1 LKGSE
6 KPGSQC
12 AYERALLLLARRDHG
27 VAELKKKLVD
37 KGFPENDSDDAIE
50 RLLRQDLLDDM
61 RFAEKLA
68 DSSIR
73 NGRGVGSKLFSDLR
87 RKGISSDIARHVI
100 EEAASKTPEFETLAL
115 ILSKR
120 FAAFDPISASQKEKL
135 RVFGYLQRR
144 GFSLSSIIGFFRN
157 QERGV

>member
-6 KPGSQC
+6 KPGSPC

-27 VAELKKKLVD
+27 VAELKRKLVD
-37 KGFPENDSDDAIE
+37 KGFPEKDSDEAIE
-50 RLLRQDLLDDM
+50 RLLRLGLLDDM
-61 RFAEKLA
+61 HFAGKLA
-68 DSSIR
+68 DAYVR

-87 RKGISSDIARHVI
+87 RKGISPDIARHAI
-100 EEAASKTPEFETLAL
+100 EEASSKTPELETLTL

-120 FAAFDPISASQKEKL
+120 FAAFAPSSASQKEKQ

-144 GFSLSSIIGFFRN
+144 GFSLSSIISYFRN

>member
-6 KPGSQC
+6 KPSPS
-12 AYERALLLLARRDHG
+12 AYERALLLLTRRDHG
-27 VAELKKKLVD
+27 VAELKNKLAG
-37 KGFPENDSDDAIE
+37 KGFPEKDLDEAIE
-50 RLLRQDLLDDM
+50 RLLRQGLLDDV

-68 DSSIR
+68 DASIR
-73 NGRGVGSKLFSDLR
+73 NGRGVGSRLFSDLR
-87 RKGISSDIARHVI
+87 SKGISPDIARNAI
-100 EEAASKTPEFETLAL
+100 EAAASRTPEIETLTL

-120 FAAFDPISASQKEKL
+120 FASFDPKSASQKEKQ

-144 GFSLSSIIGFFRN
+144 GFTLSTIIGFFRN

>member
-1 LKGSE
+1 MKGSE
-6 KPGSQC
+6 KPSPC
-12 AYERALLLLARRDHG
+12 AYERALLLLTRRDHG
-27 VAELKKKLVD
+27 VAELKRKLIG
-37 KGFPENDSDDAIE
+37 KGFSEKDSNEAIA
-50 RLLRQDLLDDM
+50 RLLKQDLLDDV
-61 RFAEKLA
+61 RFAEKLVDA
-68 DSSIR
+68 SIR

-87 RKGISSDIARHVI
+87 RKGISPDIARHAI
-100 EEAASKTPEFETLAL
+100 EAVASKTPELETLTL

-120 FAAFDPISASQKEKL
+120 FAAFDPSSASQKEKQ